1 MWRQTYNDE
10 FSTEE
15 EMTSSARKPEPSSET
30 GAETE
35 EELSLA
41 NDSTVTL
48 SDRPQAVSDDVLG
61 VVDYQDDI
69 LHLAKARE
77 VCVCMYTAV
86 QFVAQQNDSLFSW
99 ST

>member
-77 VCVCMYTAV
+77 GCVRVSACMLPY
-86 QFVAQQNDSLFSW
+86 NL
-99 ST
+99 

>member
-1 MWRQTYNDE
+1 MFPHDQHFQISTEDDDRMWRQTYNDE

-15 EMTSSARKPEPSSET
+15 EMTSSTRKPEASSET

-48 SDRPQAVSDDVLG
+48 SDRPQAVSDNVLG

-77 VCVCMYTAV
+77 VCVHVY
-86 QFVAQQNDSLFSW
+86 
-99 ST
+99 